1 MQQLDLSQSSAEE
14 FAGGLESAAQA
25 SDCRALVM
33 IDALNEG
40 NGRKIWLA
48 HLSSFLA
55 RLEKSPWI
63 GVVLSVRSSYEE
75 AVIPENVRD
84 KAAIVTHHGFTG
96 HEFDAT
102 RTFFAHYGL
111 ESPSTPILQPEFSNP
126 LFLKAICE
134 GLQ

>member
-1 MQQLDLSQSSAEE
+1 MRKSLWGRWNLLPRPRTLA
-14 FAGGLESAAQA
+14 
-25 SDCRALVM
+25 ALVM

-40 NGRKIWLA
+40 NGRRIWPA

-63 GVVLSVRSSYEE
+63 GVILSVRSSYEE

-84 KAAIVTHHGFTG
+84 KAAIVTHNGFTG

-102 RTFFAHYGL
+102 RIFFAYYGL
-111 ESPSTPILQPEFSNP
+111 ESPSNP
-126 LFLKAICE
+126 SLAARV
-134 GLQ
+134 